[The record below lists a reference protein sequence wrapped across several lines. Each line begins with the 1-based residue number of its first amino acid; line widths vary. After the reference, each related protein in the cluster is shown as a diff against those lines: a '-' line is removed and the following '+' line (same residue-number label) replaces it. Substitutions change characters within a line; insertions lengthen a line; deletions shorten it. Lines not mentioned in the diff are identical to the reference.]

1 MFIPVDGLIL
11 YDFVPNS
18 HWSIEKGVILNFEP
32 PISQHMQMVH
42 QTDSSYFSPENM
54 IDGTNEDFRISPEK
68 AV

>member
-1 MFIPVDGLIL
+1 MIL
-11 YDFVPNS
+11 LDFVPNS
-18 HWSIEKGVILNFEP
+18 HWSIEQGVILNFEP

-42 QTDSSYFSPENM
+42 QTDSSLFSPENM